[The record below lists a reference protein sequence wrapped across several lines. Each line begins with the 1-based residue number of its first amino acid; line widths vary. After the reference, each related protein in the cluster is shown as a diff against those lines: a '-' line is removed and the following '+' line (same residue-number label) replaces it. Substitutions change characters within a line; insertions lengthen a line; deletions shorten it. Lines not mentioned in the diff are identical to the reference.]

1 MKLSELISPLDAKLI
16 GADAQFDSVT
26 IDTRALNPGEFYI
39 ALKGENFDGHD
50 FIAAAEEKGAI
61 AVLAEHPV
69 TTKKIP
75 VLQVEDTLIA
85 LGKLAA
91 WHRAKF
97 SIPVIGLTGSC
108 GKTTVKEMTRSILA
122 EKNCVLANQGTL
134 NNHIG
139 VPLTLLKLTQEH
151 QYAVIEMGANH
162 PGEIAYLTQIVKPTV
177 AFINNIAGVHLEGFK
192 TLDGVALAK
201 AEIFSGLAENGC
213 ALINAD
219 DHYASWLQTQI
230 GNRPVAYFGLKNTST
245 ENTARK
251 VTIDENG
258 RATFILHTPQGETEI
273 HLSVYGE
280 HNVLNALAAA
290 AAAQAVGASL
300 QEIRAGLEKM
310 ESVSG
315 RMTLR
320 EGIHGARIFDD
331 AYNANPTS
339 VKAALDALAKY
350 PGERI
355 IILGD
360 MGELGPEAENFHR
373 DIGLYAKKSGV
384 QQFFAVGKL
393 MQHAVDAFGK
403 GAYHFADH
411 DSLSSAVKEIL
422 NANTTVLVK
431 GSKSAKMGKVVE
443 KIIQK

>member
-16 GADAQFDSVT
+16 GADAQFDSVS
-26 IDTRALNPGEFYI
+26 IDTRAIKPGEFYI

-50 FIAAAEEKGAI
+50 FIADAEEKGAM
-61 AVLAEHPV
+61 AVLAESPV

-75 VLQVEDTLIA
+75 VLQVKDTLIA

-108 GKTTVKEMTRSILA
+108 GKTTVKEMMRSILA
-122 EKNCVLANQGTL
+122 ERHCVLANQGTL

-151 QYAVIEMGANH
+151 QFAVIEMGANH

-177 AFINNIAGVHLEGFK
+177 AFINNIAAVHLEGFK
-192 TLDGVALAK
+192 TLEGVAHAK
-201 AEIFSGLAENGC
+201 AEIFSGLDKDGC

-219 DHYASWLQTQI
+219 DHYANWLQTQTD
-230 GNRPVAYFGLKNTST
+230 NRRIVHFGLKNTTS
-245 ENTARK
+245 EYNARN
-251 VTIDENG
+251 VMLDETG
-258 RATFILHTPQGETEI
+258 HATFILHTPQGETEI

-280 HNVLNALAAA
+280 HNVLNAVAAA
-290 AAAQAVGASL
+290 TAAQQVGASL
-300 QEIRAGLEKM
+300 QEIKAGLEKM

-331 AYNANPTS
+331 SYNANPTS
-339 VKAALDALAKY
+339 VKAALDTLAKY
-350 PGERI
+350 SGERI

-373 DIGLYAKKSGV
+373 DIGLYAKKTGV
-384 QQFFAVGKL
+384 QQLFAIGKL
-393 MQHAVDAFGK
+393 MRHAVDAFGK

-411 DSLSSAVKEIL
+411 DSLSNAVKEIL